1 MMTATLR
8 AFAAYLLPLL
18 LAGCLSASVT
28 SDAAEVEPVP
38 QLEIIYA
45 AKLFYESIDFLA
57 FSEDGSTFSAGGVY
71 DGVGLYWSSDYSQR
85 GRYYERD
92 ITNRHCCNG
101 HGMPTAEVTGVG
113 YIDENTWY
121 FSAIDHSEATDFYRT
136 NIHIRSIQPPREI
149 AQYSFP
155 GSQRVAVNSRYVA
168 FSGLIE
174 QFNHAI
180 LVNWRT
186 GEKTPA
192 DVIPSLNIYS
202 GHEEHFELT
211 RSNRVLSSA
220 VYADAPNTVLA
231 DPFNHKTEKL
241 DWYVTLSPDERHA
254 IDFSERRC
262 KLRKFS
268 GKAVAPIQK
277 QEIAGYCSARLSRK
291 ADEMHNKWV
300 SFSPDGKSFVVAMD
314 RDARVYRIEP
324 FQLALE
330 IRMPGQV
337 VEAALSDDGWLAVSD
352 RDDYFRLWDVATGN
366 LAGQH
371 HGTSL
376 HLLRFRPGANQLM
389 AASGGGITVFAL
401 PERTGR

>member
-1 MMTATLR
+1 MMTTTLR
-8 AFAAYLLPLL
+8 AFAPYLLPLL
-18 LAGCLSASVT
+18 LAGCPSAPVAP
-28 SDAAEVEPVP
+28 DPAEVGPVTQLKP
-38 QLEIIYA
+38 IHSADIFTGNVKFLEI
-45 AKLFYESIDFLA
+45 
-57 FSEDGSTFSAGGVY
+57 SEDGSTFAAGSLYSGVI
-71 DGVGLYWSSDYSQR
+71 LYKFDDYALLEAH
-85 GRYYERD
+85 YERD
-92 ITNRHCCNG
+92 RANSSRGESIADISA
-101 HGMPTAEVTGVG
+101 MG
-113 YIDENTWY
+113 YIDANTWY
-121 FSAIDHSEATDFYRT
+121 FSAVTRGWSDTKDLIEDRT
-136 NIHIRSIQPPREI
+136 NIHIRSIQPSKEI
-149 AQYSFP
+149 VKYSSL
-155 GSQRVAVNSRYVA
+155 GKQSVAVNGDYVA
-168 FSGLIE
+168 FSGPYTKY
-174 QFNHAI
+174 NDGV
-180 LVNWRT
+180 LVKWRT
-186 GEKTPA
+186 GEKMPV
-192 DVIPSLNIYS
+192 DVVYPERGSL
-202 GHEEHFELT
+202 GHFELT
-211 RSNRVLSSA
+211 RSNRVLS
-220 VYADAPNTVLA
+220 ADWVEYVPNTMLA
-231 DPFNHKTEKL
+231 DPFNHKTEEL

-401 PERTGR
+401 PERTER